1 MNTTDTARFTDL
13 LREAVEKP
21 GTIHAAYTAFHNF
34 SLGNQILALMQC
46 AERDITPGPL
56 ATFPRWKDRGRFV
69 RKGEKALTLCMPV
82 TCKRRPTDTGG
93 QDDGGEQDAATFT
106 RFVFKPRWFV
116 LSQTD
121 GTDYAPDLP
130 PEWNLDRAL
139 ATLAIERI
147 PFESM
152 NGNAQ
157 GYARARQIAIS
168 PIAALPHKTT
178 FHELAHVVLGHT
190 AEADQHDGD
199 MTPRTLREAEAE
211 SVALLC
217 CETLGLD
224 GADYARGYIQ
234 TWLSGD
240 TIPEASARRIF
251 KAADAILKAGRPAD
265 DESEAE

>member
-13 LREAVEKP
+13 LREAIEKP
-21 GTIHAAYTAFHNF
+21 GTIHAAYTAFHTF
-34 SLGNQILALMQC
+34 SLGNQILALTQC
-46 AERDITPGPL
+46 IERDITPGPL

-82 TCKRRPTDTGG
+82 TCKRRATDASS
-93 QDDGGEQDAATFT
+93 QDAGEQDGATFT
-106 RFVFKPRWFV
+106 RFVLKPRWFV

-121 GTDYAPDLP
+121 GADFAPELP
-130 PEWNLDRAL
+130 ADWNLDHAL
-139 ATLAIERI
+139 AALDIERI
-147 PFESM
+147 PFEST
-152 NGNAQ
+152 NGNSQ

-190 AEADQHDGD
+190 GEADQHDGEI
-199 MTPRTLREAEAE
+199 TPRNLREAEAE

-224 GADYARGYIQ
+224 GAEYARGYIQ
-234 TWLSGD
+234 NWLSGD
-240 TIPEASARRIF
+240 TIPEANARRIF
-251 KAADAILKAGRPAD
+251 KAADAILKAGRPTEEEREAD
-265 DESEAE
+265 

>member
-1 MNTTDTARFTDL
+1 MNAATETARFADL

-21 GTIHAAYTAFHNF
+21 GTIHAAYAAFHAF
-34 SLGNQILALMQC
+34 SLGNQILALTQC
-46 AERDITPGPL
+46 EERGITPGPL

-69 RKGEKALTLCMPV
+69 RKGEKAITLCMPV
-82 TCKRRPTDTGG
+82 TCKRRATD
-93 QDDGGEQDAATFT
+93 DNADAGEAEVFT

-121 GTDYAPDLP
+121 GTDYAPELP
-130 PEWNLDRAL
+130 ADWNLDRAL
-139 ATLAIERI
+139 AALDIQRI
-147 PFESM
+147 TFESI
-152 NGNAQ
+152 NGNSQ

-190 AEADQHDGD
+190 AEADQNDGEL
-199 MTPRTLREAEAE
+199 TPRSLREAEAE

-234 TWLSGD
+234 NWLDGD
-240 TIPEASARRIF
+240 EIPEGSARRIF
-251 KAADAILKAGRPAD
+251 KAADAILKAGRPAV

>member
-1 MNTTDTARFTDL
+1 MNAATESARFTDL

-46 AERDITPGPL
+46 AEREITPGPL
-56 ATFPRWKDRGRFV
+56 ATFPAWKDRGRFV
-69 RKGEKALTLCMPV
+69 RKGEKALTLCMPI
-82 TCKRRPTDTGG
+82 TCKRKA
-93 QDDGGEQDAATFT
+93 DDANGEPDATFT

-121 GTDYAPDLP
+121 GADFAPELP
-130 PEWNLDRAL
+130 ADWNLDRAL
-139 ATLAIERI
+139 ATLDIERI
-147 PFESM
+147 EFAST
-152 NGNAQ
+152 NGNSQ

-190 AEADQHDGD
+190 AEADQHDGEV
-199 MTPRTLREAEAE
+199 TPRNLREAEAE

-224 GADYARGYIQ
+224 GAEYARGYIQ
-234 TWLSGD
+234 NWLSGD
-240 TIPEASARRIF
+240 TIPEANARRIF
-251 KAADAILKAGRPAD
+251 KAADAILKAGRPAA